1 MTKTV
6 FYGYVQCELI
16 PKQVKSRSNKDEN
29 FQRFAVRGEL
39 LERERKTKRGKT
51 HDTKSMTQKKVSE
64 KSMTQK
70 VWHKKFDTKSLT
82 QKVWHKKRFTKSM
95 TQKEWH
101 KKHDT

>member
-39 LERERKTKRGKT
+39 LERVRKTKRDKT
-51 HDTKSMTQKKVSE
+51 HDTKSMTQKKVTE

-70 VWHKKFDTKSLT
+70 V
-82 QKVWHKKRFTKSM
+82 
-95 TQKEWH
+95 
-101 KKHDT
+101 